1 MSALAAN
8 PAIQKQA
15 QRNERVILQT
25 LAKVSQ
31 VRVAERM
38 GISESAVSRMD
49 KQSIAAFVAACGL
62 KVVPA
67 EMQCF
72 DPEYIKSLK
81 CLAGV
86 GLQAPEPISLD
97 WSDSQ

>member
-1 MSALAAN
+1 MTKYPPVSYYEVALLL
-8 PAIQKQA
+8 A
-15 QRNERVILQT
+15 QGVGPE
-25 LAKVSQ
+25 
-31 VRVAERM
+31 
-38 GISESAVSRMD
+38 
-49 KQSIAAFVAACGL
+49 
-62 KVVPA
+62 

-86 GLQAPEPISLD
+86 GLQAPEPIHLD

>member
-1 MSALAAN
+1 MPQLSAAVSESAR
-8 PAIQKQA
+8 KC
-15 QRNERVILQT
+15 ERVILQT

-49 KQSIAAFVAACGL
+49 KQGIAAFVAACGL